1 MFKIRNLTESLEKK
15 YTLDEA
21 WEEEFDDEYD
31 DIMADDS
38 LSEQEKAEKVDS
50 LVNTYDEKNESLNE
64 DWMPLNKISRYHNVA
79 DEFQV
84 NDKLEIRNTKTGKI
98 RAFTTNRGG
107 QADDKVTVNTK
118 NGKTTSVAKETLKDE
133 IETLKSENLGKSP
146 FTLTD
151 SLNESFVEEW
161 WGQIDEDPFDF
172 AYDYGLT
179 CKKIGK
185 RNDEILYRFTGSK
198 EDIKQAKKDGYFF
211 SLDYNADE
219 GHSEDLNESLNEAQ
233 LNENPL
239 IAAAARAAI
248 PAAINVASN
257 AISSAI
263 DAKLNDGNQDLTE
276 DVDMPVD
283 IYEKVF
289 SYVQDR
295 IANDGLSNM
304 CHDVAS
310 KISEY
315 NPDWFDEDWI
325 LEDEIGNIVDKLAI
339 KVTDQLC
346 GKYYD

>member
-1 MFKIRNLTESLEKK
+1 MLKVRNLTESLENK
-15 YTLDEA
+15 
-21 WEEEFDDEYD
+21 F
-31 DIMADDS
+31 
-38 LSEQEKAEKVDS
+38 
-50 LVNTYDEKNESLNE
+50 NFHESLNE
-64 DWMPLNKISRYHNVA
+64 GWMPLNKISRYHNVA

-98 RAFTTNRGG
+98 RTFTTNRGG

-133 IETLKSENLGKSP
+133 IETLRSENLGKSP

-161 WGQIDEDPFDF
+161 WGQTDEDPFDF
-172 AYDYGLT
+172 AHDYGLT

-185 RNDEILYRFTGSK
+185 RNDEILYRFTGNK

-211 SLDYNADE
+211 SLDYGADE
-219 GHSEDLNESLNEAQ
+219 GHSEDLDEA
-233 LNENPL
+233 
-239 IAAAARAAI
+239 
-248 PAAINVASN
+248 
-257 AISSAI
+257 
-263 DAKLNDGNQDLTE
+263 LTE

-289 SYVQDR
+289 SYVQAR

-304 CHDVAS
+304 CPDVAS
-310 KISEY
+310 KVPEY
-315 NPDWFDEDWI
+315 NPDWFDEDWV
-325 LEDEIGNIVDKLAI
+325 LEDEIGNLVDKLAI